1 MKRAAAIVFA
11 LIVVCIGI
19 IPAYAVDYGCD
30 VDTVSQAVYL
40 ENLNTGAV
48 VFEKD
53 AAQRMYPASTTKIMT
68 YTIVAEN
75 VADFDNTMVEIRE
88 DVLTG
93 LDPEST
99 VMGLSNHIGEEV
111 SVRDLLYGLML
122 PSGNDAALVLAD
134 YVGGGISGFVEKMN
148 AKAAALGCADTHFAN
163 PHGLYNPDHYTTARD
178 MAVIAKNAMNL
189 NSFMEISN
197 TVSYTPAGFET
208 LHNTNYMIDPNAEGG
223 AYYYPYTKGIKTGYL
238 DEAGKCLV
246 TTAENESFSYLCI
259 CLGAA
264 YSFDEDVNY
273 AMKDT
278 ANLYSWAFDNLG
290 TQTVYGPSDI
300 VTSVPVKYVMGDIT
314 VDAIPE
320 SEVLALLPNDYDKDL
335 VVVDIDCVDEV
346 EAPVAKGDVLGKVSV
361 RYDDMDLGSTDIVAA
376 ADIERSNLKYFLT
389 KAGEFISA
397 HVILVVIIVVVLILL
412 IILLIAMRSAKKRR
426 KARANARAGRRY
438 R

>member
-99 VMGLSNHIGEEV
+99 VMGLSDHIGEEV

-163 PHGLYNPDHYTTARD
+163 PHGLYDPDHYTTARD

-300 VTSVPVKYVMGDIT
+300 VTSVPVKYVMGNIT